1 MNKKKILIWE
11 MAGMAFIF
19 LLGALFHFIYEMSG
33 YLKPIA
39 VIGAVNESTWE
50 HIKIG
55 FWPAFI
61 FGIIEFFSFGR
72 KIKAFLFAK
81 SISYLVIAFLIPGL
95 FYLYIFITGEN
106 NLAVDILI
114 FLIAIIV
121 AQLAS
126 YKIISGRRY
135 HAWMQVIGIILL
147 IIEVLAFSLLT
158 YYPPRFELFRDPIY
172 GKFGIMK

>member
-1 MNKKKILIWE
+1 MRKKRILIWE
-11 MAGMAFIF
+11 MAGMVFIF
-19 LLGALFHFIYEMSG
+19 LVGALFHFIYEMSG

-61 FGIIEFFSFGR
+61 FGIIEFFAFGR

-81 SISYLVIAFLIPGL
+81 SISYLVIAFLIPAL

-106 NLAVDILI
+106 NLVADILI
-114 FLIAIIV
+114 FSIAIVV
-121 AQLAS
+121 AQLTS
-126 YKIISGRRY
+126 YRIISGRRY

-147 IIEVLAFSLLT
+147 IIEVLAFSLFS
-158 YYPPRFELFRDPIY
+158 YYPPRWELFRDPIS
-172 GKFGIMK
+172 GKFGIME